1 MAQSLN
7 HLQRGYVPFSGDPV
21 RFEGWVT
28 LTRSLMSE
36 AGLSRVMS
44 GAEIAPAPLPAGAI
58 DTQIAGHE
66 KIALKF
72 KENNG
77 KVYTRLPLATSDGPD
92 GYSSPASQ
100 VVQQHGPVGDEEY
113 GDGRGV
119 AAVAAVVDAAAEVMA
134 AELQTVRPVEVGRTA
149 TTTTTEPP
157 EETAREMRMAD
168 AGMIAGAETLEV
180 VVGLRIPAATVKDV
194 ADTAVHNT
202 QDSTTQAWYTRVEAA
217 DDELEDF
224 AIVFDNDKQELN
236 APAVALPRERAAAG
250 DQEQDAA
257 APALPDGVV
266 IYDPQVW
273 ECAAGDEQ
281 THDVPESAL
290 PNVRATDDLQ
300 EFAEPAAATDLDLT
314 TPPDSP
320 AEKVTELVRYT
331 SVFQVDK
338 ESKDVG
344 DTTLYIDTAAS
355 SHMVDAESR
364 MSKRVFDPVD
374 CAVRI
379 IGSCGTSSATKKGT
393 LKFGIRSEHGN
404 IVTVALDVLLVRYLG
419 ANILSVGALA
429 EKGVKC
435 DLMSMP
441 PALRRGDQA
450 FPISIAVPRMYMI
463 NVIIDDLNMD
473 DVEVYRTKVDAH
485 LWHRRMGHCNP
496 RALQQLAEMDTTGV
510 KLHHNI
516 ESGDCSVC
524 AVGDSKKGSHPPSD
538 HPHSETRLEIM
549 CADVWGK
556 HPIKSFGGCQSTV
569 MFTDVFSRMRFGF
582 PITTKDETAESLH
595 KFVREV
601 ADPIGQSIGTMHCDG
616 AGEFQGRFLELCKS
630 LGITVKTSAPYTPQ
644 QNSIAERGF
653 GTIIGTTRKLML
665 GAPHLPSELW
675 AEAFQTAIYLK
686 NRTPTEVLG
695 GKSPLEVWEGKP
707 LGNLLHIHEWGSMAF
722 KHEEAR
728 FRPNKLAARAK
739 KMYMVG
745 YNTKGRSYRLWD
757 PAEPS
762 KITNSAEVSFR
773 EKEMRDVVKPKV
785 GRDPFPVPNTTIYQP
800 GMAESNEEETND
812 DSDEEED
819 QSTAE
824 STPSVPEPRR
834 SARASAPPQ
843 RLNLFTVTSEE
854 DAYQQVEQALLTGG
868 VLGNVGTGNPGEIGY
883 RPPDP
888 TNYDDATRGPDA
900 DHWRESMREENRSL
914 TELDV
919 YDWVKRPADG
929 DILPSR
935 YLYKR
940 KYAADGEL
948 ARLKSRIVVQGFHQ
962 EDTGE
967 DKASSV
973 ATLEAVH
980 LVVAVA
986 AQNGFVLK
994 QADIKTAF
1002 LHARIPANADPIYVC
1017 PPKGFE
1023 CSPEQARQ
1031 VWGLKAWLYGFRLS
1045 PKGWCSTF
1053 HDFLIE
1059 KGFVQSKA
1067 DPCLY
1072 ILEAEG
1078 VILLVY
1084 VDDILLSGKDEEKV
1098 MMVVDLLKERFNTV
1112 FLGDAQHLLGMK
1124 LERNVDAG
1132 TIFLSQETYAKTVLD
1147 QFGMAES
1154 RPVKTPAEPGPISI
1168 EEEKVL
1174 SPEDTKY
1181 YRSATGSLLY
1191 LSRGSRPD
1199 ITHSVMVLAKSMAKP
1214 GPRAMTKLKRVLR
1227 YLKGTTSIGITYTED
1242 ADGGDKLTAYVD
1254 SDFAGD
1260 QDKGYS
1266 TTGAVLYLAGA
1277 PVDWISKKQTVL
1289 AISTFEAEAVALSK
1303 ACTIVIHFRNLLKSL
1318 NMKQEQPTV
1327 VFEDNTGAIAFAKGA
1342 KLTPR
1347 TKHIDVKYH
1356 HVRYLEE
1363 KKIIDVKYIE
1373 TNLQKA
1379 DILTKSQGAVK
1390 FLQNRLLLLGV

>member
-1 MAQSLN
+1 MTTC
-7 HLQRGYVPFSGDPV
+7 H
-21 RFEGWVT
+21 T
-28 LTRSLMSE
+28 L
-36 AGLSRVMS
+36 
-44 GAEIAPAPLPAGAI
+44 
-58 DTQIAGHE
+58 
-66 KIALKF
+66 
-72 KENNG
+72 
-77 KVYTRLPLATSDGPD
+77 
-92 GYSSPASQ
+92 
-100 VVQQHGPVGDEEY
+100 
-113 GDGRGV
+113 
-119 AAVAAVVDAAAEVMA
+119 
-134 AELQTVRPVEVGRTA
+134 
-149 TTTTTEPP
+149 
-157 EETAREMRMAD
+157 
-168 AGMIAGAETLEV
+168 
-180 VVGLRIPAATVKDV
+180 
-194 ADTAVHNT
+194 
-202 QDSTTQAWYTRVEAA
+202 
-217 DDELEDF
+217 
-224 AIVFDNDKQELN
+224 
-236 APAVALPRERAAAG
+236 
-250 DQEQDAA
+250 
-257 APALPDGVV
+257 
-266 IYDPQVW
+266 
-273 ECAAGDEQ
+273 
-281 THDVPESAL
+281 
-290 PNVRATDDLQ
+290 
-300 EFAEPAAATDLDLT
+300 
-314 TPPDSP
+314 
-320 AEKVTELVRYT
+320 
-331 SVFQVDK
+331 
-338 ESKDVG
+338 
-344 DTTLYIDTAAS
+344 
-355 SHMVDAESR
+355 
-364 MSKRVFDPVD
+364 
-374 CAVRI
+374 
-379 IGSCGTSSATKKGT
+379 
-393 LKFGIRSEHGN
+393 
-404 IVTVALDVLLVRYLG
+404 
-419 ANILSVGALA
+419 
-429 EKGVKC
+429 
-435 DLMSMP
+435 
-441 PALRRGDQA
+441 
-450 FPISIAVPRMYMI
+450 
-463 NVIIDDLNMD
+463 
-473 DVEVYRTKVDAH
+473 
-485 LWHRRMGHCNP
+485 
-496 RALQQLAEMDTTGV
+496 
-510 KLHHNI
+510 
-516 ESGDCSVC
+516 
-524 AVGDSKKGSHPPSD
+524 
-538 HPHSETRLEIM
+538 
-549 CADVWGK
+549 
-556 HPIKSFGGCQSTV
+556 
-569 MFTDVFSRMRFGF
+569 
-582 PITTKDETAESLH
+582 
-595 KFVREV
+595 
-601 ADPIGQSIGTMHCDG
+601 
-616 AGEFQGRFLELCKS
+616 
-630 LGITVKTSAPYTPQ
+630 
-644 QNSIAERGF
+644 
-653 GTIIGTTRKLML
+653 
-665 GAPHLPSELW
+665 PHLPSELR

-722 KHEEAR
+722 KHEGAR

-739 KMYMVG
+739 KMYLG
-745 YNTKGRSYRLWD
+745 AIRFLCQTR
-757 PAEPS
+757 
-762 KITNSAEVSFR
+762 
-773 EKEMRDVVKPKV
+773 
-785 GRDPFPVPNTTIYQP
+785 
-800 GMAESNEEETND
+800 
-812 DSDEEED
+812 
-819 QSTAE
+819 QST
-824 STPSVPEPRR
+824 
-834 SARASAPPQ
+834 
-843 RLNLFTVTSEE
+843 NLVTSEE

-868 VLGNVGTGNPGEIGY
+868 VLGNIGTGNPGEIGY

-888 TNYDDATRGPDA
+888 TDYDDATRGPDA

-1031 VWGLKAWLYGFRLS
+1031 VWRLKAWLYGLRLS

-1154 RPVKTPAEPGPISI
+1154 RPVKTPAEPGPIST

-1174 SPEDTKY
+1174 SPSESHTPKTPTAEINS
-1181 YRSATGSLLY
+1181 RRTWTLL
-1191 LSRGSRPD
+1191 L
-1199 ITHSVMVLAKSMAKP
+1199 
-1214 GPRAMTKLKRVLR
+1214 
-1227 YLKGTTSIGITYTED
+1227 
-1242 ADGGDKLTAYVD
+1242 
-1254 SDFAGD
+1254 

-1327 VFEDNTGAIAFAKGA
+1327 VFEDNTGTVAFAKGA

-1347 TKHIDVKYH
+1347 SKHIDVKYH

-1363 KKIIDVKYIE
+1363 KKIVDVKYIE

>member
-1 MAQSLN
+1 
-7 HLQRGYVPFSGDPV
+7 
-21 RFEGWVT
+21 
-28 LTRSLMSE
+28 
-36 AGLSRVMS
+36 
-44 GAEIAPAPLPAGAI
+44 
-58 DTQIAGHE
+58 
-66 KIALKF
+66 
-72 KENNG
+72 
-77 KVYTRLPLATSDGPD
+77 
-92 GYSSPASQ
+92 
-100 VVQQHGPVGDEEY
+100 
-113 GDGRGV
+113 
-119 AAVAAVVDAAAEVMA
+119 
-134 AELQTVRPVEVGRTA
+134 
-149 TTTTTEPP
+149 
-157 EETAREMRMAD
+157 
-168 AGMIAGAETLEV
+168 
-180 VVGLRIPAATVKDV
+180 
-194 ADTAVHNT
+194 
-202 QDSTTQAWYTRVEAA
+202 
-217 DDELEDF
+217 
-224 AIVFDNDKQELN
+224 
-236 APAVALPRERAAAG
+236 
-250 DQEQDAA
+250 
-257 APALPDGVV
+257 
-266 IYDPQVW
+266 
-273 ECAAGDEQ
+273 
-281 THDVPESAL
+281 
-290 PNVRATDDLQ
+290 
-300 EFAEPAAATDLDLT
+300 
-314 TPPDSP
+314 
-320 AEKVTELVRYT
+320 
-331 SVFQVDK
+331 
-338 ESKDVG
+338 
-344 DTTLYIDTAAS
+344 
-355 SHMVDAESR
+355 
-364 MSKRVFDPVD
+364 
-374 CAVRI
+374 
-379 IGSCGTSSATKKGT
+379 
-393 LKFGIRSEHGN
+393 
-404 IVTVALDVLLVRYLG
+404 
-419 ANILSVGALA
+419 
-429 EKGVKC
+429 
-435 DLMSMP
+435 
-441 PALRRGDQA
+441 
-450 FPISIAVPRMYMI
+450 
-463 NVIIDDLNMD
+463 
-473 DVEVYRTKVDAH
+473 
-485 LWHRRMGHCNP
+485 
-496 RALQQLAEMDTTGV
+496 
-510 KLHHNI
+510 
-516 ESGDCSVC
+516 
-524 AVGDSKKGSHPPSD
+524 
-538 HPHSETRLEIM
+538 
-549 CADVWGK
+549 
-556 HPIKSFGGCQSTV
+556 
-569 MFTDVFSRMRFGF
+569 MFTDEFSRMRFGF
-582 PITTKDETAESLH
+582 LITTRDETAESLH

-601 ADPIGQSIGTMHCDG
+601 ADPIGQIIGTMHCDG

-653 GTIIGTTRKLML
+653 GTIIGITRKLML

-686 NRTPTEVLG
+686 NCTPTEVLG

-707 LGNLLHIHEWGSMAF
+707 LGILLHVHEWGSMAF

-739 KMYMVG
+739 KMYLVD
-745 YNTKGRSYRLWD
+745 YYTKGRSYRLWD

-762 KITNSAEVSFR
+762 KITNSAEVSFL
-773 EKEMRDVVKPKV
+773 EKVMRDV
-785 GRDPFPVPNTTIYQP
+785 
-800 GMAESNEEETND
+800 
-812 DSDEEED
+812 
-819 QSTAE
+819 
-824 STPSVPEPRR
+824 
-834 SARASAPPQ
+834 
-843 RLNLFTVTSEE
+843 
-854 DAYQQVEQALLTGG
+854 VEQALLTGG

-888 TNYDDATRGPDA
+888 TKYDDATRGPDA
-900 DHWRESMREENRSL
+900 DHRREN
-914 TELDV
+914 
-919 YDWVKRPADG
+919 
-929 DILPSR
+929 
-935 YLYKR
+935 
-940 KYAADGEL
+940 GEL
-948 ARLKSRIVVQGFHQ
+948 ARLKIRIVVQGFHQ

-1031 VWGLKAWLYGFRLS
+1031 VWRLKAWLYGLRLS

-1059 KGFVQSKA
+1059 KGFVQRKA

-1098 MMVVDLLKERFNTV
+1098 MMVVDLLKELFNTV
-1112 FLGDAQHLLGMK
+1112 LLGDAQHLLGMK

-1132 TIFLSQETYAKTVLD
+1132 IIFPSQETYAKTVLD

-1191 LSRGSRPD
+1191 LNRGSRPD

-1289 AISTFEAEAVALSK
+1289 AISTFETEAVALSK
-1303 ACTIVIHFRNLLKSL
+1303 ACTIVIHFRNLLESL
-1318 NMKQEQPTV
+1318 NMKKEKPTV

-1342 KLTPR
+1342 KLTPQ
-1347 TKHIDVKYH
+1347 KKKFVDVKF
-1356 HVRYLEE
+1356 
-1363 KKIIDVKYIE
+1363 IE
-1373 TNLQKA
+1373 TDLQKA